1 MTTGSGLPPP
11 PPPPMTSSTSSKSY
25 AQSIS
30 KSMTIEEMREL
41 HQRALNEAEAKRTEL
56 RLVLA
61 SRYRELVGSSDEVLK
76 MRERSQEL
84 HELVHALPGLLS
96 TLVQENETMARNV
109 QSTAAADTQ
118 QQQQEESKE
127 SLLSEEEA
135 LSQLRR
141 DLSHLPRVVHRCLDQ
156 HNVHGAG
163 ISLIQLFTLLAQ
175 QTDAYPLA
183 NALAKSNGHTTRTV
197 TKHGDP
203 NLKAQMKM
211 TFLYVQT
218 LPDKITRLSKQM
230 LENAA
235 SYGPLLLDKQPP
247 VFGSQWS
254 AAALSALDLLDT
266 KPPTDGAS
274 KLLDLYF
281 DSKAQLLQ
289 SLLSQLQMGED
300 KQAAPDNAEEIL
312 SKILLILQYDVI
324 LHPFQI
330 FVCRRFPVNSDD
342 RSTAAETVMATLPTF
357 DALLVRAKCSHF
369 LAAHIP
375 LLRTKVKSI
384 LVSIAGTTA
393 SALGQMRQSL
403 YDKTDGA
410 DCMAMLR
417 DEDTNLC
424 TWDDAVAALVDIPTV
439 AAGGGMPVLPADKD
453 GPRFSLWSALFSNTF
468 SSLVHSLLTT
478 SFHSVHA
485 KVVNTLRTSLASA
498 PSLEAMRPHE
508 AYRNTLKIAT
518 DLDQALWNVRKDA
531 HELLVH
537 AEEREESERRLR
549 LSLYVQTCEI
559 MGRLV
564 CELRRMIQLTTS
576 TNSFEKTNADA
587 VQELIVGRLCYLLK
601 FRLTSLPTLLDAESA
616 PSSATATAAAANSG
630 GGASGMINLLEL
642 QSAFELADDNDDGLI
657 TFEEAMEAV
666 DSAFSGTTFHGAEMV
681 RETLLLN
688 SDGAQQQGGRV
699 SSSNDLMASAPK
711 SSESVDLTEVG
722 SPREKA
728 SSVAPVNVTLSEL
741 ALLTARGLRHE
752 TTGSNS
758 ALGTVQQALDNIVE
772 NCFLEW
778 AKASLRPSLQ
788 VLTDHVEDF
797 YKVASTT
804 SENEWH
810 RLYHTS
816 ATPESGPAVEKVAP
830 SVVGYLLEVSSVM
843 NRTIF
848 PTDSLLPVP
857 SLEYASSL
865 GIIAAP
871 GDTDGSSIPTMKDT
885 IRWSLVRQ
893 SLALIT
899 NTYLEI
905 HGKNRGSLENPA
917 ASALLQLKADLSF
930 IQLCFFERLRGGLA
944 KKFEQQQ
951 MLGDAFDTAKNSLQ
965 KVLSDVDSRLRR
977 YPNAVSAAN
986 TISEKHQQVLDATD
1000 LFLSSL
1006 LGGIEEATAATGAP
1020 PMEST
1025 SQAPFIHN
1033 PLPSSRRFALLPV
1046 QSDRGLTEM
1055 QLRKYGKKNQDNENN
1070 QQDSTSSGVSHNF
1083 QKGLGLFSNFLRT

>member
-1 MTTGSGLPPP
+1 
-11 PPPPMTSSTSSKSY
+11 
-25 AQSIS
+25 
-30 KSMTIEEMREL
+30 MTIEEMREL
-41 HQRALNEAEAKRTEL
+41 HRRAINEAEAKQMEL

-84 HELVHALPGLLS
+84 HELVHALPGLLA
-96 TLVQENETMARNV
+96 TLVKENDNMTQKI
-109 QSTAAADTQ
+109 QSTAAAAMTTTVE
-118 QQQQEESKE
+118 EESKK
-127 SLLSEEEA
+127 SLSEEES
-135 LSQLRR
+135 LLQLRR
-141 DLSHLPRVVHRCLDQ
+141 TISHLPRLVHRSLDQ
-156 HNVHGAG
+156 HNVHGAAL
-163 ISLIQLFTLLAQ
+163 SLIQLFTVLAQ

-183 NALAKSNGHTTRTV
+183 TSLAKPTAPGTQ
-197 TKHGDP
+197 KHNDP
-203 NLKAQMKM
+203 TLRAQMKM
-211 TFLYVQT
+211 TFLHVQT
-218 LPDKITRLSKQM
+218 LPDKIKRLSKQM
-230 LENAA
+230 LERAA
-235 SYGPLLLDKQPP
+235 SYGPLFLEKQPP
-247 VFGSQWS
+247 VFGTQWT

-266 KPPTDGAS
+266 KPHTDRAS

-289 SLLSQLQMGED
+289 ALLSELHSGED
-300 KQAAPDNAEEIL
+300 KKAAPDNAEEIL

-324 LHPFQI
+324 LHPYQL
-330 FVCRRFPVNSDD
+330 FVLRTFPVNDD
-342 RSTAAETVMATLPTF
+342 ERSTPAETIMASLPKF
-357 DALLVRAKCSHF
+357 DPQMVRAKCSHF

-403 YDKTDGA
+403 YDRTDGA
-410 DCMAMLR
+410 DCMALLR
-417 DEDTNLC
+417 DKETNLC
-424 TWDDAVAALVDIPTV
+424 TWDEAVISLVDVPTV
-439 AAGGGMPVLPADKD
+439 AAGGGMPVMPTDKD

-498 PSLEAMRPHE
+498 PPLDAMRPHE

-564 CELRRMIQLTTS
+564 CELRRMILLS
-576 TNSFEKTNADA
+576 ADTNRFEKTKADA

-601 FRLTSLPTLLDAESA
+601 FRLTSLPTLLDSESA
-616 PSSATATAAAANSG
+616 PSGAAAAAATANSG
-630 GGASGMINLLEL
+630 GSSGMINLMEL

-666 DSAFSGTTFHGAEMV
+666 DSAFSGTSYHGAEMV

-688 SDGAQQQGGRV
+688 SEGAEHLPL
-699 SSSNDLMASAPK
+699 SSKDLLPSAPK
-711 SSESVDLTEVG
+711 SKDSVDFTEIG
-722 SPREKA
+722 NLREKA

-741 ALLTARGLRHE
+741 ALLTARGLRHDA
-752 TTGSNS
+752 TGPNS
-758 ALGTVQQALDNIVE
+758 ALGTVQQALDDIVE
-772 NCFLEW
+772 NCFQEW
-778 AKASLRPSLQ
+778 AKASLRSS
-788 VLTDHVEDF
+788 VENLTAHVNDF
-797 YKVASTT
+797 YRVASTST
-804 SENEWH
+804 EEEWQ
-810 RLYHTS
+810 RLYRTN
-816 ATPESGPAVEKVAP
+816 ANLGEGPTVEKVSP
-830 SVVGYLLEVSSVM
+830 SVVGYLLDVSSVM

-848 PTDSLLPVP
+848 PSDSLLPVP

-865 GIIAAP
+865 GIFAVAE
-871 GDTDGSSIPTMKDT
+871 DTEGSAIPTMKDT

-893 SLALIT
+893 SLALIV
-899 NTYLEI
+899 NTYQEAQE
-905 HGKNRGSLENPA
+905 KQA
-917 ASALLQLKADLSF
+917 AIDSKDLPVSSLLQLKTDISF
-930 IQLCFFERLRGGLA
+930 VQFCFFERLRIGLA
-944 KKFEQQQ
+944 SKFERQQSESDIF
-951 MLGDAFDTAKNSLQ
+951 GVSKSSLQ
-965 KVLSDVDSRLRR
+965 TMLNDVDSKIRRL
-977 YPNAVSAAN
+977 PNAASAAN
-986 TISEKHQQVLDATD
+986 KISRKHQQVLEATD

-1006 LGGIEEATAATGAP
+1006 LGGVEEATVATGAP
-1020 PMEST
+1020 PVDMGASGT
-1025 SQAPFIHN
+1025 DQTAWIHN

-1055 QLRKYGKKNQDNENN
+1055 QLRKYGKKYQDTESAP
-1070 QQDSTSSGVSHNF
+1070 QDSAASGVGHNF